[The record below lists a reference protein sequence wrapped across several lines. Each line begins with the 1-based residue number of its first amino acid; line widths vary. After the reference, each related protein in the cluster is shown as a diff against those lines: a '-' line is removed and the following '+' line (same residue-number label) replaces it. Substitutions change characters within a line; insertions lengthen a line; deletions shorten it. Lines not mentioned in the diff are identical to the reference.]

1 LQPAAGQTS
10 SSINAKIQSKGLPA
24 LAAALVTA
32 GFTGAEVLSTSVI
45 TASSVACGLP
55 GSTCTESQ
63 LVSIYKA
70 LPENIPLNFT
80 AATRAEPANKDL
92 GPCVCDLTEG
102 TCDANC
108 PCDVPPDD
116 ATGSTYAG
124 DCTKG
129 EVAIFSGAYGVPIK
143 KQVSFVSNHQASNA
157 DLSNRGVCIENHDA
171 LSETWSLT

>member
-1 LQPAAGQTS
+1 MSLRSLLIASGFLQPAAGQTS

-24 LAAALVTA
+24 LSAALVTA
-32 GFTGAEVLSTSVI
+32 GFTGAEALSTSVT

-63 LVSIYKA
+63 LVSLYKA
-70 LPENIPLNFT
+70 LPENIPSNFT

-102 TCDANC
+102 ICDANC

-129 EVAIFSGAYGVPIK
+129 ELAIFSSAYGVPIK
-143 KQVSFVSNHQASNA
+143 KQVGSVWSHYASN
-157 DLSNRGVCIENHDA
+157 
-171 LSETWSLT
+171 TSL